1 MQKVREFLASDKAN
15 ILMFVIA
22 AVIICIDQMLGTP
35 VYYGLSI
42 GYGFLCFIILMLT
55 DDLVSVLCPSLLA
68 ISFFI
73 QYKNSY
79 DAYMHYLW
87 GIPFVVFAVLFHI
100 VAYRKRFERKKISEL
115 ELFWPIAAAS
125 VAMMLGG
132 VGIMTF
138 AEYTSSLNL
147 VNAIMLGPATL
158 LIYYILSGLTGPGK
172 NYTDNMGERLAKIF
186 ITVAVFLIFAIFEYY
201 GEHWAKFIA
210 DPDILPFQWRN
221 NACTILMIAMPF
233 SFYMAVKKHFAYI
246 SVAVMTCVAFVLSGS
261 RGGLVF
267 GALEFLILIIYY
279 AKTDKA
285 HRKYYIGIL
294 GLGAA
299 AVAVIL
305 IKYSSLL
312 AYTLDRFT
320 SYKENFRRL
329 GLWKRS
335 VEDFLANPLFGRG
348 VGYKG
353 NRDLHPSK
361 IGSLC
366 WYHSSLPQIWGSLG
380 IAGLL
385 AYGYQFIARIKFFM
399 RRHTDEARAVF
410 FSFIGL
416 ELISLVNPGIFAPAY
431 LIIITILFVITE
443 QYTKEAPSTR

>member
-1 MQKVREFLASDKAN
+1 
-15 ILMFVIA
+15 
-22 AVIICIDQMLGTP
+22 
-35 VYYGLSI
+35 
-42 GYGFLCFIILMLT
+42 
-55 DDLVSVLCPSLLA
+55 
-68 ISFFI
+68 
-73 QYKNSY
+73 
-79 DAYMHYLW
+79 YL
-87 GIPFVVFAVLFHI
+87 
-100 VAYRKRFERKKISEL
+100 
-115 ELFWPIAAAS
+115 
-125 VAMMLGG
+125 
-132 VGIMTF
+132 
-138 AEYTSSLNL
+138 
-147 VNAIMLGPATL
+147 
-158 LIYYILSGLTGPGK
+158 
-172 NYTDNMGERLAKIF
+172 
-186 ITVAVFLIFAIFEYY
+186 
-201 GEHWAKFIA
+201 
-210 DPDILPFQWRN
+210 
-221 NACTILMIAMPF
+221 
-233 SFYMAVKKHFAYI
+233 
-246 SVAVMTCVAFVLSGS
+246 
-261 RGGLVF
+261 
-267 GALEFLILIIYY
+267 
-279 AKTDKA
+279 
-285 HRKYYIGIL
+285 GIL
-294 GLGAA
+294 GLGVAA
-299 AVAVIL
+299 FAVVL

-410 FSFIGL
+410 FSFVGL